1 MQLFNSF
8 RFNKVILGLV
18 FTLLLFSC
26 NRRSDDQHTSWMN
39 YGGGA
44 DQSKYFVL
52 DEINKSNVSDL
63 EVEWFYST
71 EDEQQYQYNPIVVD
85 TIMYVLAKDYSLVA
99 LHAETGKEIW
109 IHTNLQGIARRGIN
123 YWESEDR
130 KDRRL
135 IFQMN
140 NYLQAIDALT
150 GKSILSF
157 GNNGLV
163 DLRVG
168 MGRDPNTISRAQSG
182 TPGQIFENL
191 IILGAST
198 GEDYMSTPGYI
209 RAYNV
214 ITGKLEW
221 TFHTIP
227 QPGEYGYDTWPKD
240 AYKYVGGVNVWGEIS
255 LDKAR
260 GIAYFPLGSPT
271 FDYYGADRIGSNLFG
286 NCILALDARTGKRI
300 WHYQLV
306 HHDLW
311 DYDLTAAPQLITV
324 NHDGKKID
332 AVAVATKHGFLFA
345 FNRVTGEPLWPIEE
359 REVPASDIP
368 GEQAWPTQP
377 FPTVLPPFGR
387 QSMSS
392 KDITPFFLSDEER
405 AEWVEKIDNMQNG
418 LFTPLSHLKETVA
431 IPGAVGGANWGN
443 TASNPEKGMVYVLSI
458 DWPSFY
464 GKMIRREISD
474 TASSSTS
481 RPIFNGQSVY
491 MKNCMSCHGPEGSGA
506 IGPKIAE
513 INSRIK
519 LDDFKQIVASGRGEM
534 PSLPYMTEDEVQSIY
549 RFLSS
554 SNRAT
559 QTKKN
564 IEGPVVASGGAPGGR
579 ESREIEVNKFAN
591 SDFST
596 PYPEGVEAPSVRYF
610 PPPGWGLAY
619 PYLISPPWSSI
630 TAYDLN
636 KGEIKWSKPIGT
648 DRIATE
654 QGGKDTGVPRAQRN
668 GMIVTSTGLVFS
680 TAKDGKI
687 RAFDADNGDELWS
700 AELPMG
706 SEGLPSL
713 YEVNGRHYLAV
724 CVNTPVKWSIETDE
738 PKDISTPTK
747 SGYIVFALPKK

>member
-1 MQLFNSF
+1 
-8 RFNKVILGLV
+8 
-18 FTLLLFSC
+18 
-26 NRRSDDQHTSWMN
+26 MN
-39 YGGGA
+39 YGGGP

-52 DEINKSNVSDL
+52 DEINKSNVNEL

-71 EDEQQYQYNPIVVD
+71 DDEQQYQFNPIIVD
-85 TIMYVLAKDYSLVA
+85 TVMYVLAKDYSLVA
-99 LHAETGKEIW
+99 LNAETGEELW
-109 IHTNLQGIARRGIN
+109 IHTDLQGIARRGIN

-135 IFQMN
+135 IFQIN
-140 NYLQAIDALT
+140 NYLQAIDAQT
-150 GKSILSF
+150 GQSILSF
-157 GNNGLV
+157 GDNGLT

-168 MGRDPNTISRAQSG
+168 MGREPNTISRAQSG

-198 GEDYMSTPGYI
+198 GEGYMSTPGYI

-214 ITGKLEW
+214 INGKLEW

-227 QPGEYGYDTWPKD
+227 LPGEYGYDTWPKD

-255 LDKAR
+255 LDKER

-286 NCILALDARTGKRI
+286 NCILALDVRTGKRI

-311 DYDLTAAPQLITV
+311 DYDLTAAPQLVTV
-324 NHDGKKID
+324 DHDEKKID

-359 REVPASDIP
+359 REVPSSDIP

-387 QSMSS
+387 QSMDS

-405 AEWVEKIDNMQNG
+405 AEWIERIDNMQNG

-474 TASSSTS
+474 TARNSTS
-481 RPIFNGQSVY
+481 RPVFNGQSVY
-491 MKNCMSCHGPEGSGA
+491 MKNCQSCHGPEGSGA

-534 PSLPYMTEDEVQSIY
+534 PSLPYLAEDEVRSIY
-549 RFLSS
+549 GFLSS
-554 SNRAT
+554 NSRTMQA
-559 QTKKN
+559 KK
-564 IEGPVVASGGAPGGR
+564 IIQGPVVASGGAPSGKEG
-579 ESREIEVNKFAN
+579 REIEVNKFAN
-591 SDFST
+591 SDFGT
-596 PYPEGVEAPSVRYF
+596 PYPEDVEAPDVRYF
-610 PPPGWGLAY
+610 PPAGWGLAY
-619 PYLISPPWSSI
+619 PYLIGPPWSSI

-648 DRIATE
+648 DRVAAE

-687 RAFDADNGDELWS
+687 RAFDADNGEELWS
-700 AELPMG
+700 ADLPIG

-713 YEVNGRHYLAV
+713 YKVNGRHYLAV
-724 CVNTPVKWSIETDE
+724 CVNTPIKWSIETDDVKE
-738 PKDISTPTK
+738 PLTPTK